1 MPSPVIVEA
10 VRTPIGRRQGGLS
23 GGHAAHL
30 LGHVQQALLT
40 RTGIAP
46 ESVGQVVGGCVT
58 QVGEQGFNV
67 TRMAW
72 LSKGLPWTVGAS
84 TVDAQ
89 CGSSQQA
96 GHVVHNMIAAG
107 VIDTGISCGVEAMSR
122 VEIGASTRN
131 GPGHPKPPDFPWDLP
146 DRFTAA
152 ERIVRRHGFTRADA
166 DAFGLGS
173 HEKALRALSVGV
185 YEREIVPIELPVIAG
200 SGPTGELRVVR
211 RDEGPRPTSA
221 ERLAELKPVRDDGI
235 HTAGTICQISDGA
248 AALLWMEADK
258 ARALGLRPR
267 ARLRAQVLVG
277 SDPYF
282 HIDGPIP
289 ATAAVLA
296 QAGMTIADIDRFE
309 INEAFAAV
317 VLAWLRVY
325 EADPAKVNVNGG
337 AIALGHPMG
346 ATGSRLT
353 TSVLHELERAD
364 ANTALVTMCCGGAIA
379 TASIF
384 ERL

>member
-10 VRTPIGRRQGGLS
+10 VRTPLGRRQGGLS

-30 LGHVQQALLT
+30 LGHVQQALLE
-40 RTGIAP
+40 RTGVAP
-46 ESVGQVVGGCVT
+46 ESVGQIVGGCVT

-72 LSKGLPWTVGAS
+72 LAKHLPYAVGAT

-96 GHVVHNMIAAG
+96 GHLVHNMIAAG

-122 VEIGASTRN
+122 VEIGANTRN
-131 GPGHPKPPDFPWDLP
+131 GPGHPKPEDFPYDLP

-152 ERIVRRHGFTRADA
+152 ERIARRHGFTRADA

-173 HEKALRALSVGV
+173 HERALRAVASGA
-185 YEREIVPIELPVIAG
+185 YTREIVPIEVPVMAG
-200 SGPTGELRVVR
+200 SGPTGATRVVS
-211 RDEGPRPTSA
+211 RDEGPRVTSA
-221 ERLAELKPVRDDGI
+221 ERLAELKLVREDGI

-248 AALLWMEADK
+248 AAVLWMDEQK

-289 ATAAVLA
+289 ATAAALA

-325 EADPAKVNVNGG
+325 DADPAKLNVNGG

-353 TSVLHELERAD
+353 ASVLHELERSGTG
-364 ANTALVTMCCGGAIA
+364 TALVTMCCGGAIA

-384 ERL
+384 ERI